1 MSFYFPLGLLALL
14 GIPVLILIYIIK
26 SKYTEQTIAS
36 TYLWELSEKF
46 LKRRRPVSK
55 LTGILTLI
63 LQILAVVAASLLI
76 AHPVFTL
83 PASANDFYFI
93 LDGSASMNMQVS
105 GSTRF
110 EKAQEKM
117 CELID
122 GSLNGSSY
130 SLVFASDTTDVV
142 FEGVKDKEQAKA
154 TIKALSAGWND
165 TDCSTA
171 MTFAQTYFDENPSAD
186 FYLLTD
192 KEYETANMTLVDV
205 SGGENNIAITEYS
218 YSPVFTG
225 SVRTGVKAN
234 GKVVSYSEDASV
246 TVAMSVTK
254 SGSDD
259 TQKIA
264 EVTVDA
270 VKGEPVEFTL
280 TGEAITYA
288 SLEIRIVNSDALE
301 EDNVV
306 VLYDEAAAQARKV
319 LFVSDRQDSVYLISA
334 ITAMG
339 DASVERVTPK
349 KYEEGGIV
357 QNYGLYVFNGYTPTE
372 LPKNA
377 AIWLVNAIDGSGK
390 GSRVTFRNYEEP
402 RDEEGPDSYFQP
414 SYTAGNTVLEKALT
428 ENLIGSEV
436 AVRKYAKYG
445 VPRNFT
451 TVMKIGADP
460 VIAAGLNENNDRQ
473 VVFAFEIGD
482 SNFGGLGDFLIL
494 TKNLL
499 NYSFPAVI
507 DETSYVC
514 GDIMAV
520 NVVPGCENIAV
531 KSPSGKSTTLDT
543 VDNDVCEFQLNETGS
558 YTVTVKLKGM
568 EEDTVLKVFAS
579 VPEEESR
586 SEGGGFMLLSGEK
599 QKGYSDGFYDDILAF
614 LIIIAVLLLADW
626 GVYCYEQYQL
636 R

>member
-171 MTFAQTYFDENPSAD
+171 MTFAQAYFDENPSAD

-280 TGEAITYA
+280 TGEAVAYA

-357 QNYGLYVFNGYTPTE
+357 QNYGLYVFNGYTPAE

-414 SYTAGNTVLEKALT
+414 SYTAGNTVLEKAMP

-436 AVRKYAKYG
+436 AVRK
-445 VPRNFT
+445 
-451 TVMKIGADP
+451 
-460 VIAAGLNENNDRQ
+460 
-473 VVFAFEIGD
+473 
-482 SNFGGLGDFLIL
+482 
-494 TKNLL
+494 
-499 NYSFPAVI
+499 
-507 DETSYVC
+507 
-514 GDIMAV
+514 
-520 NVVPGCENIAV
+520 
-531 KSPSGKSTTLDT
+531 
-543 VDNDVCEFQLNETGS
+543 
-558 YTVTVKLKGM
+558 
-568 EEDTVLKVFAS
+568 
-579 VPEEESR
+579 
-586 SEGGGFMLLSGEK
+586 
-599 QKGYSDGFYDDILAF
+599 
-614 LIIIAVLLLADW
+614 
-626 GVYCYEQYQL
+626 
-636 R
+636 